1 MRSLSREKRM
11 LAMNL
16 SHLYYFRTLARVQH
30 YTRAAEQLFITQPTL
45 SNAVSQLEKELGI
58 PLFQKEGR
66 NVRLTKQGREFD
78 EYISQALDL
87 IDKAVDIA
95 HEQAGSPSGSID
107 LGVIYT
113 IQADYLP
120 PLLRAY
126 RNRYGQGIVINTY
139 QGLTN
144 QLVEDLES
152 GRYDLAFGSYV
163 EGHDDLGFI
172 HVGNQRLVA
181 VVHNYSPFA
190 KRESVT
196 IDDLSHS
203 KIYTYSPDIPLGKE
217 VRSFCLSCCNR
228 ELDVH
233 ATAEDEITLGSMV
246 DSDPSAIGLILDTL
260 GLLPFDKLVKV
271 PLSEV
276 PDDFHKVYLIYR
288 KNVFQP
294 RAVENFIN
302 FVREYGNIPPE
313 DEI

>member
-1 MRSLSREKRM
+1 M

-78 EYISQALDL
+78 EYIF
-87 IDKAVDIA
+87 
-95 HEQAGSPSGSID
+95 AGARFRSTRPWISPTSRRGPRRIYRPE
-107 LGVIYT
+107 GVIYT